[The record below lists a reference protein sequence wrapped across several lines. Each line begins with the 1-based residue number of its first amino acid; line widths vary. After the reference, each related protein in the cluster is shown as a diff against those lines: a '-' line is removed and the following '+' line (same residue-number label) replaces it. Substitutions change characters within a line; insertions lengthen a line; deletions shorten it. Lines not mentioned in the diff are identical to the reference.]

1 MKYIG
6 YVLFAA
12 IFALVAFMP
21 AARVFFLDSWGL
33 APEITALV
41 AIAYIYL
48 VGLTVVVSLF
58 PNVSKHTSS
67 LYDTHLKMA
76 CSVMVSLGLVGTFL
90 GLVDMIAGIASAL
103 SGGESDFS
111 ARMVLLLEAISSSL
125 GAMSFAFMTSIL
137 GVGISAYSMIA
148 GTFVLSALKEAEKS
162 HKQATTESPGVPL
175 IFDDLVQRLS
185 QVETEMA
192 KMRVISAEQG
202 IIPPALLH
210 EVVQQGERA
219 EQKNQLLVD
228 QISAVSQQFANLAS
242 ALNDISCGLTRGDRD
257 TEILFEQLQRI
268 EQNLVSSNT
277 QLSSLGTSLNA
288 VKGCADDF
296 YQRVRQLFS

>member
-6 YVLFAA
+6 YVLFAT

-21 AARVFFLDSWGL
+21 AARAFFLESWSL

-41 AIAYIYL
+41 AIAYIYV

-58 PNVSKHTSS
+58 PNVSKHPSS
-67 LYDTHLKMA
+67 LYDTHVKMA

-90 GLVDMIAGIASAL
+90 GLVDMIAGIGKAL
-103 SGGESDFS
+103 SSGESDFS

-148 GTFVLSALKEAEKS
+148 GTFVLSSLKEADKS
-162 HKQATTESPGVPL
+162 RKQAATEAPGIPL
-175 IFDDLVQRLS
+175 VDLVQRLS

-202 IIPPALLH
+202 IMPQALLH
-210 EVVQQGERA
+210 EVVQQGAQA
-219 EQKNQLLVD
+219 EQKNQQMIE
-228 QISAVSQQFANLAS
+228 QISAVSQQFANVAS
-242 ALNDISCGLTRGDRD
+242 ALNEISGVLARGDRN
-257 TEILFEQLQRI
+257 TEVLFEQLQRI
-268 EQNLVSSNT
+268 EQNLVNSNT

-296 YQRVRQLFS
+296 SQRVRQAFS